1 MTKTWYEQDDFW
13 EKWAS
18 VLFPEE
24 RWEKAPE
31 EVDNLILRLGIS
43 PGATLLD
50 LCCGP
55 GRHSLEFARRG
66 FSVVGVDRTET
77 YLRKAR
83 SLAKTEGLEL
93 EFVREDM
100 RTFCRPD
107 SFDAAINLFTSFGFF
122 EDAKDDELVAK
133 NVHVSLKDG
142 GFFLIDTVGK
152 EILARIFRER
162 DWYDVDGAMMLEE
175 RRVTQN
181 WSWIENRWILVK
193 DGKADEFEFGFRLY
207 SAAEL
212 SALLR
217 GCGFEAIEVY
227 GDLAGAPYD
236 HEAKRLV
243 VVARKGKN
251 KSG

>member
-1 MTKTWYEQDDFW
+1 MKQWFEQDDFW
-13 EKWAS
+13 ERWAS

-31 EVDNLILRLGIS
+31 EVDNLISRLGIS
-43 PGATLLD
+43 PGGTLLD

-55 GRHSLEFARRG
+55 GRHALEFARRG
-66 FSVVGVDRTET
+66 FSVVGVDRTEL
-77 YLRKAR
+77 YLNRAHN
-83 SLAKTEGLEL
+83 LAETEGLDLEL
-93 EFVREDM
+93 VQEDM
-100 RTFCRPD
+100 RAFCRPD

-122 EDAKDDELVAK
+122 EDAKDDQLVAK
-133 NVHVSLKDG
+133 NVHASLKDG
-142 GFFLIDTVGK
+142 GYFLIDTMGK

-162 DWYDVDGAMMLEE
+162 DWYDVNGAMMLEE

-181 WSWIENRWILVK
+181 WSWIENRWIMVK

-212 SALLR
+212 SALL
-217 GCGFEAIEVY
+217 GNCGFREIEVY

-243 VVARKGKN
+243 VVAHKRKKVV
-251 KSG
+251 

>member
-1 MTKTWYEQDDFW
+1 MKQWFEKNDFW
-13 EKWAS
+13 ERWAS

-31 EVDNLILRLGIS
+31 EVDNLISRLGIS
-43 PGATLLD
+43 PGSTLLD

-55 GRHSLEFARRG
+55 GRHALEFARRG
-66 FSVVGVDRTET
+66 FSVVGVDRTEI
-77 YLRKAR
+77 YLKKAR
-83 SLAKTEGLEL
+83 NLAETEGLDLEL
-93 EFVREDM
+93 VQEDM
-100 RTFCRPD
+100 RAFCRPD

-122 EDAKDDELVAK
+122 EDSKDDELVAK
-133 NVHVSLKDG
+133 NVHASLKDG
-142 GFFLIDTVGK
+142 GHFLMDTMGK

-162 DWYDVDGAMMLEE
+162 DWYDLDGAMMLEE
-175 RRVTQN
+175 RRVAQN

-207 SAAEL
+207 SAAEI

-217 GCGFEAIEVY
+217 SGGFEGIEIY

-236 HEAKRLV
+236 HEANRLV
-243 VVARKGKN
+243 VVARKGKG